1 MQPELTWQSFAEEG
15 KHKLEKSFSILT
27 HKIELSFPTPD
38 TMADYAAM
46 KQAKQAVKA
55 ALDALKP
62 IEKFLP

>member
-1 MQPELTWQSFAEEG
+1 MQPTTWQEFAEEG
-15 KHKLEKSFSILT
+15 KRKLEKSYSVLT

-38 TMADYAAM
+38 TMADYSAM
-46 KQAKQAVKA
+46 LKAIQAIKA

>member
-1 MQPELTWQSFAEEG
+1 MQPTTWQEFAEKG
-15 KHKLEKSFSILT
+15 KRKLEKSYSVLT

-38 TMADYAAM
+38 TMADYSAM
-46 KQAKQAVKA
+46 LKAIQAIKA

>member
-1 MQPELTWQSFAEEG
+1 MQPTTWQEFAEEG
-15 KHKLEKSFSILT
+15 KRKLEKSYSILT

-38 TMADYAAM
+38 TMADYSTMLKAI
-46 KQAKQAVKA
+46 QAIKA

>member
-1 MQPELTWQSFAEEG
+1 MQPTTWQEFAEEG
-15 KHKLEKSFSILT
+15 KHKLEKSCSILT
-27 HKIELSFPTPD
+27 HKIELTFPTPD

-46 KQAKQAVKA
+46 KQAKQAIKA

>member
-1 MQPELTWQSFAEEG
+1 MQPTTWQEFAEEG
-15 KHKLEKSFSILT
+15 KRKLEKSYSVLT

-38 TMADYAAM
+38 TMADYSAM
-46 KQAKQAVKA
+46 LKAIQAVKA

>member
-1 MQPELTWQSFAEEG
+1 MQPTTWQEFAEEG
-15 KHKLEKSFSILT
+15 KRKLEKSYSILT

-38 TMADYAAM
+38 TMADYSAM
-46 KQAKQAVKA
+46 LKAIQAIKA

>member
-1 MQPELTWQSFAEEG
+1 MQPTTWQEFAEEG
-15 KHKLEKSFSILT
+15 KRKLEKSYSVLT

-38 TMADYAAM
+38 TMAEYSAM
-46 KQAKQAVKA
+46 LKAIQAIKA

>member
-1 MQPELTWQSFAEEG
+1 MQPTTWQDFAEEG
-15 KHKLEKSFSILT
+15 KRKLEKSYSVLT

-38 TMADYAAM
+38 TMADYSAM
-46 KQAKQAVKA
+46 LKAIQAIKA

>member
-1 MQPELTWQSFAEEG
+1 MQPTTWQEFSEEG
-15 KHKLEKSFSILT
+15 KRKLEKSYSVLT

-38 TMADYAAM
+38 TMADYSAM
-46 KQAKQAVKA
+46 LKAIQAIKA

>member
-1 MQPELTWQSFAEEG
+1 MQPTTWQEFAEEG
-15 KHKLEKSFSILT
+15 KRKLEKSYSVLT

-38 TMADYAAM
+38 TI
-46 KQAKQAVKA
+46 QAIKA

>member
-1 MQPELTWQSFAEEG
+1 MQPTTWQDFAEEG
-15 KHKLEKSFSILT
+15 KRKLEKSYSILT

-38 TMADYAAM
+38 TMAEYSAM
-46 KQAKQAVKA
+46 LKAIQAIKA

>member
-1 MQPELTWQSFAEEG
+1 MQPTTWQEFAEDG
-15 KHKLEKSFSILT
+15 KHKLEKSYSILT

-38 TMADYAAM
+38 TMADYSAM
-46 KQAKQAVKA
+46 LKAIQAIKA

>member
-1 MQPELTWQSFAEEG
+1 MQMTTWQEFAEEG
-15 KHKLEKSFSILT
+15 KYKLEKSYSVLT

-38 TMADYAAM
+38 TMADYSAM
-46 KQAKQAVKA
+46 LKAIQAIKA